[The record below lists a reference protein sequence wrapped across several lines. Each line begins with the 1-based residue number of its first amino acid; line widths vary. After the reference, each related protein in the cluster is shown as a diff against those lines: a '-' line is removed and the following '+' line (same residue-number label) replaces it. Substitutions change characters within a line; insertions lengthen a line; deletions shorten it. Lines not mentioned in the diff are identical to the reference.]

1 MPVSHHRTP
10 SHGPRL
16 LPALLLGSGLLLAG
30 CGESPPPPAPAQGA
44 ADRAPAAPAA
54 APAPRVLETFNV
66 GQGVYVRSL
75 AVEPA
80 RGALWVGTSAGVHEV
95 DLATRGLR
103 NTFTRADGLANEY
116 VFAIGIDRDGY
127 KWFGTNAGG
136 VSRYRDGEWQVYFP
150 MHGLADYWIYSFDQQ
165 ADGSYWIGTWAGANR
180 YDPKSGEFTT
190 YVEELVNEWVYA
202 IDVDSGD
209 RVWFGTEGGVS
220 MLDGTTWTEWTH
232 ADGMGAGNPNGLPA
246 SDNTGLG
253 TRRRH
258 DLGIL
263 SGGQATYNPNYV
275 FSLLVT
281 PDDSVWVGTWGGGV
295 SRFDGE
301 KWHNLTEADGLAGN
315 IVYSIAQTPDGA
327 LWFGTHRGL
336 SRYADGRWQTLDRRD
351 GLLENNVYTL
361 AVDGDG
367 DLWAGT
373 LGGVTRIG
381 VTPDGTAAQ

>member
-1 MPVSHHRTP
+1 MSDTRIQTRAAR
-10 SHGPRL
+10 RL
-16 LPALLLGSGLLLAG
+16 PLLLAAGLLLGA
-30 CGESPPPPAPAQGA
+30 CGDASPPSSPPPAPAA
-44 ADRAPAAPAA
+44 VPAPPA

-75 AVEPA
+75 AIEKA
-80 RGALWVGTSAGVHEV
+80 RDALWVGTSAGVHEI
-95 DLATRGLR
+95 DQATREPR
-103 NTFTRADGLANEY
+103 NTFTREHGLANEY
-116 VFAIGIDRDGY
+116 VFAIGLDRDGY

-150 MHGLADYWIYSFDQQ
+150 MHGLADYWVYSFAEQ
-165 ADGSYWIGTWAGANR
+165 ADGSYWIGTWAGVNR
-180 YDPKSGEFTT
+180 YQPQSGEFTT

-202 IDVDSGD
+202 IDVDSKD

-220 MLDGTTWTEWTH
+220 MFDGTTWTEWTH
-232 ADGMGAGNPNGLPA
+232 ADGMGAGNGLNLPA

-275 FSLLVT
+275 FSLYID
-281 PDDSVWVGTWGGGV
+281 PDDTVWVGTWGGGV

-301 KWHNLTEADGLAGN
+301 RWTNLTEADGLAGN

-336 SRYADGRWQTLDRRD
+336 SRYDGTTWQTLDRRD

-361 AVDGDG
+361 AVGDDG

-381 VTPDGTAAQ
+381 TARHGATAAK

>member
-1 MPVSHHRTP
+1 MRTN
-10 SHGPRL
+10 PRTSL
-16 LPALLLGSGLLLAG
+16 LFPLLLVGTLLAFG
-30 CGESPPPPAPAQGA
+30 CSDSTP
-44 ADRAPAAPAA
+44 PAAPATSV
-54 APAPRVLETFNV
+54 APPRVLETFNV

-75 AVEPA
+75 NVEPE
-80 RGALWVGTSAGVHEV
+80 RGALWVGTSAGVHEI
-95 DLATRGLR
+95 DLATRELR
-103 NTFTRADGLANEY
+103 NTFTRDDGLANEY
-116 VFAIGIDRDGY
+116 VFAIGLDRDGY

-150 MHGLADYWIYSFDQQ
+150 MHGLADYWVYSFGEQ
-165 ADGSYWIGTWAGANR
+165 ADGSYWIGTWAGVNR

-202 IDVDSGD
+202 IGIDSRD

-220 MLDGTTWTEWTH
+220 MFDGSNWKEWTH
-232 ADGMGAGNPNGLPA
+232 ADGMGAGNPNGLPV

-258 DLGIL
+258 DLGIF

-275 FSLLVT
+275 FSLYVA
-281 PDDSVWVGTWGGGV
+281 PDDTIWVGTWGGGV
-295 SRFDGE
+295 SHFDGE
-301 KWHNLTEADGLAGN
+301 RWSNLTVADGLAGN

-336 SRYADGRWQTLDRRD
+336 SRFDGERWQTIDRRD

-361 AVDGDG
+361 TVSEDG

-381 VTPDGTAAQ
+381 VPDDGAPQK

>member
-1 MPVSHHRTP
+1 MNLMRTN
-10 SHGPRL
+10 PRT
-16 LPALLLGSGLLLAG
+16 LLLFPLLLAG
-30 CGESPPPPAPAQGA
+30 TLLAFGCSDATP
-44 ADRAPAAPAA
+44 PAAPATSVA
-54 APAPRVLETFNV
+54 ASEPPPRVLETFNV

-75 AVEPA
+75 NVEPE
-80 RGALWVGTSAGVHEV
+80 RGALWVGTSAGVHEI
-95 DLATRGLR
+95 DLATRELR
-103 NTFTRADGLANEY
+103 NTFTRDDGLANEY
-116 VFAIGIDRDGY
+116 VFAIGLDRDGY

-150 MHGLADYWIYSFDQQ
+150 MHGLADYWIYSFGEQ

-180 YDPKSGEFTT
+180 YDPKTGEFTT
-190 YVEELVNEWVYA
+190 YVEELVNEWIYA
-202 IDVDSGD
+202 IGIDSKD

-220 MLDGTTWTEWTH
+220 MFDGSDWTEWTH
-232 ADGMGAGNPNGLPA
+232 ADGMGAGNPNSLPV

-263 SGGQATYNPNYV
+263 SGGQATYNPNYI
-275 FSLLVT
+275 FSLHVAS
-281 PDDSVWVGTWGGGV
+281 DDTIWVGTWGGGV
-295 SRFDGE
+295 SHFDGE
-301 KWHNLTEADGLAGN
+301 RWSNLTAADGLAGN

-336 SRYADGRWQTLDRRD
+336 SRFDGERWQTIDRRD

-361 AVDGDG
+361 IVSEDG

-381 VTPDGTAAQ
+381 VPDDGAPQK

>member
-1 MPVSHHRTP
+1 MNHRSST
-10 SHGPRL
+10 L
-16 LPALLLGSGLLLAG
+16 LALTLAATLAG
-30 CGESPPPPAPAQGA
+30 CGETSAPPAAPQASAPPPAPA
-44 ADRAPAAPAA
+44 APAPVAPR
-54 APAPRVLETFNV
+54 PRVLETFNV
-66 GQGVYVRSL
+66 GPGVYVRSL

-80 RGALWVGTSAGVHEV
+80 TNALWVGTSSGVHEV
-95 DLATRGLR
+95 DLASRELR
-103 NTFTRADGLANEY
+103 NTFTREHGLANEY
-116 VFAIGIDRDGY
+116 VFAIGIDRDGR

-136 VSRYRDGEWQVYFP
+136 VSRYQDGDWQVYFP
-150 MHGLADYWIYSFDQQ
+150 MHGLADYWIYSFGEQQ
-165 ADGSYWIGTWAGANR
+165 DGTWWIGTWAGVNR
-180 YDPKSGEFTT
+180 FDPASGKFTT

-202 IDVDSGD
+202 IGVDSKD

-220 MLDGTTWTEWTH
+220 MYDGQQWREWTH
-232 ADGMGAGNPNGLPA
+232 NDGMGAGNPQQLPA

-275 FSLLVT
+275 FALHVD

-295 SRFDGE
+295 SHFDGE
-301 KWHNLTEADGLAGN
+301 RWHNLTEADGLAGN
-315 IVYSIAQTPDGA
+315 IVYSIARTPDGA
-327 LWFGTHRGL
+327 YWFGTHRGL
-336 SRYADGRWQTLDRRD
+336 SRYDGTSWQTLGRAE

-361 AVDGDG
+361 AVGPDG

-381 VTPDGTAAQ
+381 LAEPATTNR

>member
-1 MPVSHHRTP
+1 MSQSVDTP
-10 SHGPRL
+10 RG
-16 LPALLLGSGLLLAG
+16 PALPILLLSVGLLLAG
-30 CGESPPPPAPAQGA
+30 CSESTPPAQ
-44 ADRAPAAPAA
+44 PAAPPQSSTPAPTP

-75 AVEPA
+75 AVEPS
-80 RGALWVGTSAGVHEV
+80 RDALWVGTSAGVHEI
-95 DLATRGLR
+95 DLTTREPR
-103 NTFTRADGLANEY
+103 NTFTREHGLANEY
-116 VFAIGIDRDGY
+116 VFAIGLDRDGN

-150 MHGLADYWIYSFDQQ
+150 MHGLADYWIYSFGEQ
-165 ADGSYWIGTWAGANR
+165 ADGSYWIGTWAGVNR
-180 YDPKSGEFTT
+180 YDPQSGEFTT

-202 IDVDSGD
+202 IGIDSKD

-220 MLDGTTWTEWTH
+220 MFDGSTWTEWTH
-232 ADGMGAGNPNGLPA
+232 ADGMGAGNPLKLPA

-275 FSLLVT
+275 FSLHVAS
-281 PDDSVWVGTWGGGV
+281 DDAIWVGTWGAGV
-295 SRFDGE
+295 SHFDGE

-315 IVYSIAQTPDGA
+315 IVYSITQTPDGA
-327 LWFGTHRGL
+327 FWFGTHRGL
-336 SRYADGRWQTLDRRD
+336 SRYDGTNWQTIDRRD

-361 AVDGDG
+361 TVDPQG

-381 VTPDGTAAQ
+381 LAEDATASRQ